1 MRLAGK
7 TAIVTGAG
15 TGIGLAVAKRFAAEG
30 ARVVI
35 ADIKGHQDSAAA
47 ITSQGGTAI
56 GIETD
61 ISSEES
67 VNGMVQEAL
76 RQFETI
82 DILVN
87 NAAISAGLRLG
98 PFEKQQ
104 VSDWRRI
111 LDVNVIGTFNCCRA
125 VSSHM
130 RSRKSGRIINLTSG
144 MAFKGTPLLMHYVA
158 SKGAI
163 ISMTR
168 ALANEL
174 GADNILVNAVAPG
187 YVLSEGNLQQKEFF
201 EAVRAP
207 SIAGRAIKRDEMPED
222 VVGPILFLASEDA
235 GFVSGQ
241 ILAVDGGSVYH

>member
-30 ARVVI
+30 ANVVV
-35 ADIKGHQDSAAA
+35 ADIRGHHESAAA
-47 ITSQGGTAI
+47 IVAKGHSAL

-61 ISSEES
+61 VTSEQS
-67 VNGMVQEAL
+67 VINMVGGTLAK
-76 RQFETI
+76 FGTI

-87 NAAISAGLRLG
+87 NAAISAGLKLG
-98 PFEKQQ
+98 PFEKLTIEE
-104 VSDWRRI
+104 WRKV
-111 LDVNVIGTFNCCRA
+111 LDVNVIGVFNCSRA

-130 RSRKSGRIINLTSG
+130 RERKAGRIINLTSG
-144 MAFKGTPLLMHYVA
+144 MAFKGTPGLMHYVA
-158 SKGAI
+158 SKGAV

-174 GADNILVNAVAPG
+174 GSDSILVNAIAPG
-187 YVLSEGNLQQKEFF
+187 YTLSEQNMQQKEFI

-207 SIAGRAIKRDEMPED
+207 SIAGRAIKRDELPED
-222 VVGPILFLASEDA
+222 VVGPILFLASEDS

>member
-15 TGIGLAVAKRFAAEG
+15 TGIGLAVAQRFAAEG
-30 ARVVI
+30 ANVAI
-35 ADIKGHQDSAAA
+35 ADVKGAREGADKVKAR
-47 ITSQGGTAI
+47 GGVAV

-61 ISSEES
+61 VSSEDS
-67 VNGMVQEAL
+67 VSGMV
-76 RQFETI
+76 RQVLEQFGAI

-98 PFEKQQ
+98 PFEKQD
-104 VSDWRRI
+104 VSEWRRI

-144 MAFKGTPLLMHYVA
+144 MAFKGTPFLMHYVA

-174 GADNILVNAVAPG
+174 GSDNILVNAVAPG

-222 VVGPILFLASEDA
+222 VVGPILFLASDDS

>member
-1 MRLAGK
+1 MRLVGK
-7 TAIVTGAG
+7 TAIVTGAV
-15 TGIGLAVAKRFAAEG
+15 TGIGFAVATRFAKEG
-30 ARVVI
+30 ARVII
-35 ADIKGHQDSAAA
+35 ADIKGYHETAAA
-47 ITSQGGTAI
+47 IMSEGGTAL

-61 ISSEES
+61 ISSEDS

-76 RQFETI
+76 HRFGTI

-104 VSDWRRI
+104 ASEWRRI

-130 RSRKSGRIINLTSG
+130 RNRKSGRIINLTSG
-144 MAFKGTPLLMHYVA
+144 MAFKGTPFLMHYVA

-174 GADNILVNAVAPG
+174 GSDNILVNAVAPG

-222 VVGPILFLASEDA
+222 VVGPILFLASEDSS
-235 GFVSGQ
+235 FVSGQ